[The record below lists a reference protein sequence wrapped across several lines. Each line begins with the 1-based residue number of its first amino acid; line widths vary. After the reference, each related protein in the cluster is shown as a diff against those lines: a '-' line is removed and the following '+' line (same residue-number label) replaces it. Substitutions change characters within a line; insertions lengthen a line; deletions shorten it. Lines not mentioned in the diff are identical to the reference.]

1 MKLSF
6 KVEPV
11 VTPALVVTSS
21 STSPSSI
28 VTSNSVIESYSNVN
42 NMTSF
47 SSASENLTNTY
58 DIIN

>member
-11 VTPALVVTSS
+11 VTPSLVVTSS